1 MPYQQLISTLIALEY
16 SPWRCTYIIILSFVI
31 EINFQ
36 VRSLAIIEKFG
47 DRELKLVVNIDIK
60 F

>member
-1 MPYQQLISTLIALEY
+1 MPYQQLFSTLITLEY
-16 SPWRCTYIIILSFVI
+16 SPRCSTYIIFLSFVV
-31 EINFQ
+31 EINVQ

-47 DRELKLVVNIDIK
+47 DRELKLVVIIDIK